1 MHRKTNKKPKIR
13 FGEFYLSWYQV
24 ELKEIVERVTRK
36 NSELVSTLPLTI
48 SAQDGLIN
56 QNKYFNKQIA
66 SKDVSGYFLV
76 ENGEF
81 AYNKSY
87 SNGYPLGAIKRLD
100 NYEMGV
106 LSTLYIVFKPTNVN
120 SQFLVSYYDTNYWH
134 KEVSSYAAEGAR
146 NHGLLNISSTDFF
159 RTLLIIPTEQKEQEK
174 IGSFFKKL
182 DEMIDLQQQCLD
194 DYKQLKKVMLR
205 KMFPKNND
213 KIPQIR
219 FYKYSDTWELRKLS
233 DIVIRVNKSSS
244 DNDLPKVEFEDIFA
258 GEGRLNKDVST
269 KFDNRKGIKFESED
283 ILYGKLR
290 PYLKNWLMADFMGV
304 ALGDFWVFRAKESIP
319 SFIYALIQADK
330 YQKVANDTAG
340 TKMPRSDWKKISNTD
355 FLIPKCIEEQQ
366 QVGTFFKQL
375 DNTIALHQS
384 KLDSYKELKKAMLQR
399 MFI

>member
-13 FGEFYLSWYQV
+13 FREFDLSWYQI

-48 SAQDGLIN
+48 SAQDGLID

-76 ENGEF
+76 KNGEF

-100 NYEMGV
+100 NYDMGV

-159 RTLLIIPTEQKEQEK
+159 RTLLIIPKQQKEQEK
-174 IGSFFKKL
+174 IGSFFKQL
-182 DEMIDLQQQCLD
+182 NETIDLQQQDLD
-194 DYKQLKKVMLR
+194 NYKQLKKVMLQR
-205 KMFPKNND
+205 MFPKKND

-219 FYKYSDTWELRKLS
+219 FDKYTNTWEQRKL
-233 DIVIRVNKSSS
+233 
-244 DNDLPKVEFEDIFA
+244 
-258 GEGRLNKDVST
+258 KDVVKNIGTGRSSFKKKEISKDNSFAILGST
-269 KFDNRKGIKFESED
+269 GIIGYDDDYDHEGDFILTARVGANAGSLYKHSGQVKITDNTVFIECENLYFLYNLLEKFDIKRLSFGTGQPLVKTSE
-283 ILYGKLR
+283 L
-290 PYLKNWLMADFMGV
+290 
-304 ALGDFWVFRAKESIP
+304 
-319 SFIYALIQADK
+319 
-330 YQKVANDTAG
+330 
-340 TKMPRSDWKKISNTD
+340 KKITLN
-355 FLIPKCIEEQQ
+355 FPLAEEQQ
-366 QVGTFFKQL
+366 KIGSLFKKI
-375 DNTIALHQS
+375 DDTIALHQS
-384 KLDSYKELKKAMLQR
+384 KLDSYKELKEAMLQR